1 MIFKSIIQFESYIKS
16 LISIALKN
24 ISQKLSEDLKQIIQ
38 IEYYD
43 KYPAPKLYERTYQF
57 LNSATSSVVFIVGN
71 SVSVNIYV
79 NYESLKY
86 EEDDGYTVV
95 ELASQGYHG
104 SQGIYREGFFWKT
117 FEETYSEEIIK
128 QMIIEEL
135 KKLGLKTI

>member
-1 MIFKSIIQFESYIKS
+1 MIFQSIIQFESYIKS

-38 IEYYD
+38 AEYYD
-43 KYPAPKLYERTYQF
+43 KYPFPKLYERTFQF
-57 LNSATSSVVFIVGN
+57 LNSATSSEVSIAGN
-71 SVSVNIYV
+71 TVSVNVYV

-86 EEDDGYTVV
+86 EEDYGYTVV

-104 SQGIYREGFFWKT
+104 FRGIYKEGFFWKT
-117 FEETYSEEIIK
+117 FEETYSEETIK

-135 KKLGLKTI
+135 KKLGLKII

>member
-1 MIFKSIIQFESYIKS
+1 MIFQSIVQLESYIKS

-24 ISQKLSEDLKQIIQ
+24 ISQKLSEDLKKIIET
-38 IEYYD
+38 EYYD
-43 KYPAPKLYERTYQF
+43 KYPSPKLYERTYQF
-57 LNSATSSVVFIVGN
+57 LNSATSSAVSRAGN
-71 SVSVNIYV
+71 TVSVNIYV

-104 SQGIYREGFFWKT
+104 FRGIYREGFFWKT
-117 FEETYSEEIIK
+117 FEENYSEEVIK

-135 KKLGLKTI
+135 NKAGLKVI